1 MLVNIL
7 GNTINTEGIYRIG
20 PIYPEEKF
28 AIAYKF
34 KIMFFNDKDM
44 VIERSVGEDVTF
56 EDLGEEVTDSYKK
69 NWPLGNCMIKIYA
82 QGTDQLVIAK
92 RTYDKIS
99 KLRSELENI
108 WQGHQSPILK
118 LEY

>member
-20 PIYPEEKF
+20 PIYPEDKF

-44 VIERSVGEDVTF
+44 IIERSVGEDVTF

-69 NWPLGNCMIKIYA
+69 NWPSITTVISSLIEFVFKINTHHVIDII
-82 QGTDQLVIAK
+82 GMVIVIA
-92 RTYDKIS
+92 
-99 KLRSELENI
+99 
-108 WQGHQSPILK
+108 ILK
-118 LEY
+118 TRI